1 MRRPINPN
9 ILSKK
14 EQNIFFTYR
23 CKHRHL
29 YAEHPNCFRTEVL
42 EKNGTLMEG
51 YWDIETTGFEA
62 NFHNMLSYVIKVRGK
77 NEYYKACI
85 TKEDLESGEFD
96 KRICEQLI
104 SDLSKFDVIYTY
116 YGTGFD
122 WKFARSRCL
131 YWNLPFPEF
140 GTLQHKDIYYMVRA
154 RLKLHKSSL
163 DAATNFLGIKGK
175 NHVLGKEWMLARIG
189 NAEGLR
195 YVLEHNILDCDI
207 LEKLHDRLEN
217 YSRRVTKSV

>member
-1 MRRPINPN
+1 MTRINPN

-14 EQNIFFTYR
+14 QQDIFFNHR
-23 CKHRHL
+23 CRHRHI
-29 YAEHPNCFRTEVL
+29 YSDHPNCFRTEVL
-42 EKNGTLMEG
+42 EKGGTLVEG

-62 NFHNMLSYVIKVRGK
+62 NYHHMLSYVIKIKGK

-85 TKEDLESGEFD
+85 TKEDLDSGEFD

-104 SDLSKFDVIYTY
+104 SDLNKFDVIYTY

-140 GTLQHKDIYYMVRA
+140 GTLQHKDLCYMVRS

-195 YVLEHNILDCDI
+195 YVLEHNVLDCDI
-207 LEKLHDRLEN
+207 LEKLHNRLEN
-217 YSRRVTKSV
+217 YSKRTTNSV